1 MILEK
6 VTKEEKN
13 IVELEITVPADEFE
27 KAVEASYRKNVGKMN
42 IPGFRKGKAPRK
54 MIEKMYGETVF
65 HEDAINAVY
74 PKAYDDAVAEAGIEP
89 VDHPELDVISNDENG
104 FKFKA
109 KITVKPEVAVKDYKG
124 IKVEKNTKAVTDA
137 DVQAELERYQQRQAR
152 LIDLEEDAAIENGD
166 TVTFDFKGFVDDVPF
181 EGGEAE
187 KYTLKIGSGQF
198 IPGFEDQMVGMKAGQ
213 EGAVNVTF
221 PEEYHAEELKGKAA
235 RFDVKIHEIKRTE
248 LPAIDDE
255 LAKDVSDFD
264 TLEEFKAD
272 ISKKLAERFQQA
284 EENEVTEK
292 VYAAVADC
300 CEADI
305 PECMIEHEIDSA
317 MQGFERRMM
326 QQGLSLQ
333 KYLEITGQEF
343 NSLRGMFKINAE
355 RDVKIRLALEKIAE
369 IEKIIIEEE
378 DVNKEYEMFAQ
389 ETGTEVE
396 KLKSDYVTE
405 SIIKDLSLR
414 KAFEVVRNNAIVTE
428 AVDAPVEEAPKPKK
442 RTRKKVEKVEEKP
455 AEAEEKTETAESAE

>member
-6 VTKEEKN
+6 ITKEEKN
-13 IVELEITVPADEFE
+13 TVELEITVPADEFE
-27 KAVEASYRKNVGKMN
+27 KAVQNSYKKNVGKMN

-74 PKAYDDAVAEAGIEP
+74 PGAYDDAIKEAGIEP
-89 VDHPELDVISNDENG
+89 VDHPELDIISNDESG

-109 KITVKPEVAVKDYKG
+109 KVTVKPEVSVKNYKG
-124 IKVEKNTKAVTDA
+124 IPVEKHTKTVSDKDIKT
-137 DVQAELERYQQRQAR
+137 ELERYQQRQGR
-152 LIDLEEDAAIENGD
+152 LIDLEDDAVIENGD
-166 TVTFDFKGFVDDVPF
+166 TVTFDFKGFVNDEPF

-198 IPGFEDQMVGMKAGQ
+198 IPGFEDQMLGMKAGQ
-213 EGAVNVTF
+213 DGAVNVTF
-221 PEEYHAEELKGKAA
+221 PEDYHAEELKGKPA

-255 LAKDVSDFD
+255 LAKDVSEFD
-264 TLEEFKAD
+264 TLEELKSD
-272 ISKKLAERFQQA
+272 IAKKLEERYQQN
-284 EENEVTEK
+284 EENEISEK
-292 VYAAVADC
+292 LYTAVADC

-343 NSLRGMFKINAE
+343 NSLRNMFKLNAE

-369 IEKIIIEEE
+369 IEKIIIEE
-378 DVNKEYEMFAQ
+378 DDINKEYEMFAK
-389 ETGTEVE
+389 ETGTEIE
-396 KLKSDYVTE
+396 KLKSDYVTD

-414 KAFEVVRNNAIVTE
+414 KAFEVVRSNAIVTE
-428 AVDAPVEEAPKPKK
+428 AIEAAEEKEAVEEENEKPKK
-442 RTRKKVEKVEEKP
+442 RTRKK
-455 AEAEEKTETAESAE
+455 AEKTEEKDESAE